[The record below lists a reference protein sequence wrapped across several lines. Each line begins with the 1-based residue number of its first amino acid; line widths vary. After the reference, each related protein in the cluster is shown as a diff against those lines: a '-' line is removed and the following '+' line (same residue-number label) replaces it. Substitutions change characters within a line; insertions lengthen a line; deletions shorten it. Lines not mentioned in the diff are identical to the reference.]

1 MKLEINA
8 ELIATEVVNEHFIPS
23 LKSAG
28 VPDASPEKVKVL
40 VQNKAG
46 EWVEVSSEKVKLV
59 WKN

>member
-8 ELIATEVVNEHFIPS
+8 ELLATEVINEYFVPS

-28 VPDASPEKVKVL
+28 VTDASLEKTKVL

-46 EWVEVSSEKVKLV
+46 EFVEVSADKVKFI